1 MACPAGF
8 TEKDLHLLGGAE
20 HPGVN
25 YLDIEKAKAEFKQL
39 IKPDIL
45 RKEIMPEPAMF
56 LASQYSIL
64 MQWFAF
70 S

>member
-8 TEKDLHLLGGAE
+8 TEKDLHLLNGAE
-20 HPGVN
+20 HPGLNVTQS
-25 YLDIEKAKAEFKQL
+25 DVEQARQQFKRICQ
-39 IKPDIL
+39 PDIL

-64 MQWFAF
+64 MQW
-70 S
+70 